1 MGLLDRL
8 KQKGDERQALVQSRE
23 EEFLSLIRVYLQA
36 AIASEPKLNVSNINM
51 LPDLRDF
58 KRALKIPTQGR
69 LGIGEKSAAK
79 KLLNSEYGLSEQF
92 CKELDKSIAKVCHKT
107 NDVQDYFFSFQNF
120 TNDLLNVLSNQL
132 QWKLRIPSFFRKL
145 IRTSIE
151 EAVNEIMTKNDWT
164 AADVFQACQ
173 RIRKN
178 VTKMGLSQKWISD
191 YAFPILMIAKG
202 AKVTNK

>member
-1 MGLLDRL
+1 MGLLDKL
-8 KQKGDERQALVQSRE
+8 TKKTEDKQAQVQARE

-36 AIASEPKLNVSNINM
+36 AIAAEPKLGVSNINM
-51 LPDLRDF
+51 LPDLKSF
-58 KRALKIPTQGR
+58 KQAFKVPAQGR
-69 LGIGEKSAAK
+69 LGIGEKAAVRK
-79 KLLNSEYGLSEQF
+79 ILNSQYGLDANF
-92 CKELDKSIAKVCHKT
+92 CKELDKSITRMCHKQ
-107 NDVQDYFFSFQNF
+107 NDVQTYFFTFQNF
-120 TNDLLNVLSNQL
+120 TNDLLTVLSSQL

-151 EAVNEIMTKNDWT
+151 EAVNDILTKTDWS

-178 VTKMGLSQKWISD
+178 VQKMGVSEKWISS

-202 AKVTNK
+202 AKVTN

>member
-8 KQKGDERQALVQSRE
+8 TKKQEEQQSKVQAKE

-36 AIASEPKLNVSNINM
+36 AIAAEPKLGISNINM
-51 LPDLRDF
+51 LPDLKDF
-58 KRALKIPTQGR
+58 KRALKVPTQGR

-79 KLLNSEYGLSEQF
+79 KLLASQYGLDDAF
-92 CKELDKSIAKVCHKT
+92 CKELDKSVTRMCHKQA
-107 NDVQDYFFSFQNF
+107 DVQSYFFAFQNF
-120 TNDLLNVLSNQL
+120 TNDLLTVLSNQL

-145 IRTSIE
+145 IRSSISD
-151 EAVNEIMTKNDWT
+151 AVEDIMTKNDWS

-178 VTKMGLSQKWISD
+178 VEKMGVSHKWISD

-202 AKVTNK
+202 SKVTN